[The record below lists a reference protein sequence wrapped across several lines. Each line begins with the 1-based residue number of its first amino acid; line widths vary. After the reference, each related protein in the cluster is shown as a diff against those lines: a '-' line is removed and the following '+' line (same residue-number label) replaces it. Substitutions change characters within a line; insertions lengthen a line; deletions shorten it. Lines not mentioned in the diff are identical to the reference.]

1 MLLMFSCSKDEL
13 SSESIFKEDNYRYT
27 EFDSWLQRNYVE
39 PYNVRF
45 EYRMP
50 DRETS
55 FNYWVSPPNIKESIM
70 IAKLIKFTTLEAMV
84 EMMSSGDETAD
95 PALFVK
101 SYFPKVLYLVGSF
114 EISSSGSTALASAEN
129 GLQINIL
136 GVNFF
141 EYHKD
146 AERIA
151 GTMLHEFTH
160 ILDGIHGSPAE
171 FKDITLSDYVGD
183 RYTSLTDDFDY
194 TAHQNS
200 WFYSKTH
207 NAMVYTQALSEN
219 STYIAIL
226 FNIDVSH
233 LLPRKHSPFS
243 DFKEICAVT
252 NDEKLYRILKSDGS
266 IALSDAE
273 VLDISRLPKYAD
285 GVYKDNSIY
294 SVTDIRQQSL
304 KIVSVQSA
312 DYIARQFRQI
322 TLFLAI
328 FLAFLML
335 LCFFAI
341 NKVSRWVSYSLETLN
356 EKLRTGALQI
366 DELSSDLK

>member
-1 MLLMFSCSKDEL
+1 MLLTLSCAKDEI
-13 SSESIFKEDNYRYT
+13 SSESIFKEENHRYT

-84 EMMSSGDETAD
+84 EMMSSGDETED

-101 SYFPKVLYLVGSF
+101 SYFPKVLFLVGSF

-183 RYTSLTDDFDY
+183 RYTSLTDDPYQKGFVSNYARSHYSEDVAETGGRLISLTEEEREAMIAKAGPVGGPLMRKKFDMLKKWLKDSY
-194 TAHQNS
+194 G
-200 WFYSKTH
+200 
-207 NAMVYTQALSEN
+207 VDSERWCEI
-219 STYIAIL
+219 YHRRIAQL
-226 FNIDVSH
+226 DS
-233 LLPRKHSPFS
+233 LDWESL
-243 DFKEICAVT
+243 
-252 NDEKLYRILKSDGS
+252 DE
-266 IALSDAE
+266 
-273 VLDISRLPKYAD
+273 
-285 GVYKDNSIY
+285 
-294 SVTDIRQQSL
+294 
-304 KIVSVQSA
+304 
-312 DYIARQFRQI
+312 
-322 TLFLAI
+322 
-328 FLAFLML
+328 
-335 LCFFAI
+335 
-341 NKVSRWVSYSLETLN
+341 
-356 EKLRTGALQI
+356 
-366 DELSSDLK
+366 

>member
-1 MLLMFSCSKDEL
+1 MKMKKYISLILAACTMLLTLSCTKDEV
-13 SSESIFKEDNYRYT
+13 SSESIFKEENHRYT

-84 EMMSSGDETAD
+84 EMMSSGDETED

-101 SYFPKVLYLVGSF
+101 SYFPKVLFLVGSF

-183 RYTSLTDDFDY
+183 RYTSLTDDPYQKGFVSNY
-194 TAHQNS
+194 ARSH
-200 WFYSKTH
+200 YSEDVAETGGRLISLTEEERE
-207 NAMVYTQALSEN
+207 AMIAKAGPVGGPLMRKKYDMLKKWLKDSYGVDSERWCEI
-219 STYIAIL
+219 YHRRIAQL
-226 FNIDVSH
+226 DS
-233 LLPRKHSPFS
+233 LDWESL
-243 DFKEICAVT
+243 
-252 NDEKLYRILKSDGS
+252 DE
-266 IALSDAE
+266 
-273 VLDISRLPKYAD
+273 
-285 GVYKDNSIY
+285 
-294 SVTDIRQQSL
+294 
-304 KIVSVQSA
+304 
-312 DYIARQFRQI
+312 
-322 TLFLAI
+322 
-328 FLAFLML
+328 
-335 LCFFAI
+335 
-341 NKVSRWVSYSLETLN
+341 
-356 EKLRTGALQI
+356 
-366 DELSSDLK
+366 

>member
-1 MLLMFSCSKDEL
+1 MLLTLSCTKDEI
-13 SSESIFKEDNYRYT
+13 SSESIFKEENHRYT

-84 EMMSSGDETAD
+84 EMMSSGDETED

-101 SYFPKVLYLVGSF
+101 SYFPKVLFLVGSF

-183 RYTSLTDDFDY
+183 RYTSLTDDPYQKGFVSNY
-194 TAHQNS
+194 ARSH
-200 WFYSKTH
+200 YSEDVAETGGRLISLTEEERE
-207 NAMVYTQALSEN
+207 AMIAKAGPIGGPLMRKKYDMLKKWLKDSYGVDSERWCEI
-219 STYIAIL
+219 YHRRIAQL
-226 FNIDVSH
+226 DS
-233 LLPRKHSPFS
+233 LDWESL
-243 DFKEICAVT
+243 
-252 NDEKLYRILKSDGS
+252 DE
-266 IALSDAE
+266 
-273 VLDISRLPKYAD
+273 
-285 GVYKDNSIY
+285 
-294 SVTDIRQQSL
+294 
-304 KIVSVQSA
+304 
-312 DYIARQFRQI
+312 
-322 TLFLAI
+322 
-328 FLAFLML
+328 
-335 LCFFAI
+335 
-341 NKVSRWVSYSLETLN
+341 
-356 EKLRTGALQI
+356 
-366 DELSSDLK
+366 

>member
-1 MLLMFSCSKDEL
+1 MKKYISMILAACSVLVMSSCAKDEV
-13 SSESIFKEDNYRYT
+13 SSESIFKEENHRYT

-84 EMMSSGDETAD
+84 EMMSSGDETED

-101 SYFPKVLYLVGSF
+101 SYFPKVLFLVGSF

-183 RYTSLTDDFDY
+183 RYTSLTDDPYQKGFVSNYARSHYSEDVAETGGRLISLTEEEREAMIAKAGSVGGPLMRKKFDMLKKWLKDSY
-194 TAHQNS
+194 G
-200 WFYSKTH
+200 
-207 NAMVYTQALSEN
+207 VDSERWCEI
-219 STYIAIL
+219 YHRRIAQL
-226 FNIDVSH
+226 DS
-233 LLPRKHSPFS
+233 LDWESL
-243 DFKEICAVT
+243 
-252 NDEKLYRILKSDGS
+252 DE
-266 IALSDAE
+266 
-273 VLDISRLPKYAD
+273 
-285 GVYKDNSIY
+285 
-294 SVTDIRQQSL
+294 
-304 KIVSVQSA
+304 
-312 DYIARQFRQI
+312 
-322 TLFLAI
+322 
-328 FLAFLML
+328 
-335 LCFFAI
+335 
-341 NKVSRWVSYSLETLN
+341 
-356 EKLRTGALQI
+356 
-366 DELSSDLK
+366 

>member
-1 MLLMFSCSKDEL
+1 MKMKKYISLILAACSVLVMSSCTKDEV
-13 SSESIFKEDNYRYT
+13 SSESIFKEENHRYT

-84 EMMSSGDETAD
+84 EMMSSGDETED

-101 SYFPKVLYLVGSF
+101 SYFPKVLFLVGSF

-183 RYTSLTDDFDY
+183 RYTSLTDDPYQKGFVSNYARSHYSEDVAETGGRLISLTEEEREAMIAKAGPVGGPLMRKKFDMLKKWLKDSY
-194 TAHQNS
+194 G
-200 WFYSKTH
+200 
-207 NAMVYTQALSEN
+207 VDSERWCEI
-219 STYIAIL
+219 YHRRIAQL
-226 FNIDVSH
+226 DS
-233 LLPRKHSPFS
+233 LDWESL
-243 DFKEICAVT
+243 
-252 NDEKLYRILKSDGS
+252 DE
-266 IALSDAE
+266 
-273 VLDISRLPKYAD
+273 
-285 GVYKDNSIY
+285 
-294 SVTDIRQQSL
+294 
-304 KIVSVQSA
+304 
-312 DYIARQFRQI
+312 
-322 TLFLAI
+322 
-328 FLAFLML
+328 
-335 LCFFAI
+335 
-341 NKVSRWVSYSLETLN
+341 
-356 EKLRTGALQI
+356 
-366 DELSSDLK
+366 

>member
-1 MLLMFSCSKDEL
+1 MKMKKYISMILAACSVLVMSSCTKDEV
-13 SSESIFKEDNYRYT
+13 SSESIFKEENHRYT

-84 EMMSSGDETAD
+84 EMMSSGDETED

-101 SYFPKVLYLVGSF
+101 SYFPKVLFLVGSF

-183 RYTSLTDDFDY
+183 RYTSLTEDPYQKGFVSNYARSHYSEDVAETGGRLISLTEEEREAMIAKAGSVGGPLMRKKFDMLKKWLKDSY
-194 TAHQNS
+194 G
-200 WFYSKTH
+200 
-207 NAMVYTQALSEN
+207 VDSERWCEI
-219 STYIAIL
+219 YHRRIAQL
-226 FNIDVSH
+226 DS
-233 LLPRKHSPFS
+233 LDWESL
-243 DFKEICAVT
+243 
-252 NDEKLYRILKSDGS
+252 DE
-266 IALSDAE
+266 
-273 VLDISRLPKYAD
+273 
-285 GVYKDNSIY
+285 
-294 SVTDIRQQSL
+294 
-304 KIVSVQSA
+304 
-312 DYIARQFRQI
+312 
-322 TLFLAI
+322 
-328 FLAFLML
+328 
-335 LCFFAI
+335 
-341 NKVSRWVSYSLETLN
+341 
-356 EKLRTGALQI
+356 
-366 DELSSDLK
+366 

>member
-1 MLLMFSCSKDEL
+1 MILAACSVLVMSSCTKDEV
-13 SSESIFKEDNYRYT
+13 SSESIFKEEDHRYT

-84 EMMSSGDETAD
+84 EMMSSGDETED

-101 SYFPKVLYLVGSF
+101 SYFPKVLFLVGSF

-183 RYTSLTDDFDY
+183 RYTSLTDDPYQKGFVSNY
-194 TAHQNS
+194 ARSH
-200 WFYSKTH
+200 YSEDVAETGGRLISLTEAERE
-207 NAMVYTQALSEN
+207 AMIAKAGPVGGPLMRKKYDMLKKWLKDSYGVDSERWCEI
-219 STYIAIL
+219 YHRRIAQL
-226 FNIDVSH
+226 DS
-233 LLPRKHSPFS
+233 LDWESL
-243 DFKEICAVT
+243 
-252 NDEKLYRILKSDGS
+252 DE
-266 IALSDAE
+266 
-273 VLDISRLPKYAD
+273 
-285 GVYKDNSIY
+285 
-294 SVTDIRQQSL
+294 
-304 KIVSVQSA
+304 
-312 DYIARQFRQI
+312 
-322 TLFLAI
+322 
-328 FLAFLML
+328 
-335 LCFFAI
+335 
-341 NKVSRWVSYSLETLN
+341 
-356 EKLRTGALQI
+356 
-366 DELSSDLK
+366 

>member
-1 MLLMFSCSKDEL
+1 MKMKKYISLILAACTMLLTLSCTKDEI
-13 SSESIFKEDNYRYT
+13 SSESIFKEENHRYT

-84 EMMSSGDETAD
+84 EMMSSGDETDD

-101 SYFPKVLYLVGSF
+101 SYFPKVLFLVGSF

-183 RYTSLTDDFDY
+183 RYTSLTDDPYQKGFVSNYARSHYSEDVAETGGRLISLTEEEREAMIAKAGPVGGPLMRKKFDMLKKWLKDSY
-194 TAHQNS
+194 G
-200 WFYSKTH
+200 
-207 NAMVYTQALSEN
+207 VDSERWCEI
-219 STYIAIL
+219 YHRRIAQL
-226 FNIDVSH
+226 DS
-233 LLPRKHSPFS
+233 LDWESL
-243 DFKEICAVT
+243 
-252 NDEKLYRILKSDGS
+252 DE
-266 IALSDAE
+266 
-273 VLDISRLPKYAD
+273 
-285 GVYKDNSIY
+285 
-294 SVTDIRQQSL
+294 
-304 KIVSVQSA
+304 
-312 DYIARQFRQI
+312 
-322 TLFLAI
+322 
-328 FLAFLML
+328 
-335 LCFFAI
+335 
-341 NKVSRWVSYSLETLN
+341 
-356 EKLRTGALQI
+356 
-366 DELSSDLK
+366 

>member
-1 MLLMFSCSKDEL
+1 MILAACSVLMMSSCTKDEV
-13 SSESIFKEDNYRYT
+13 SSESIFKEENHRYT

-84 EMMSSGDETAD
+84 EMMSSGDETED

-101 SYFPKVLYLVGSF
+101 SYFPKVLFLVGSF

-183 RYTSLTDDFDY
+183 RYTSLTDDPYQKGFVSNYARSHYSEDVAETGGRLISLTEEERDAMIAKAGPVGGPLMRKKFDMLKKWLKDSY
-194 TAHQNS
+194 G
-200 WFYSKTH
+200 
-207 NAMVYTQALSEN
+207 VDSERWCEI
-219 STYIAIL
+219 YHRRIAQL
-226 FNIDVSH
+226 DS
-233 LLPRKHSPFS
+233 LDWESL
-243 DFKEICAVT
+243 
-252 NDEKLYRILKSDGS
+252 DE
-266 IALSDAE
+266 
-273 VLDISRLPKYAD
+273 
-285 GVYKDNSIY
+285 
-294 SVTDIRQQSL
+294 
-304 KIVSVQSA
+304 
-312 DYIARQFRQI
+312 
-322 TLFLAI
+322 
-328 FLAFLML
+328 
-335 LCFFAI
+335 
-341 NKVSRWVSYSLETLN
+341 
-356 EKLRTGALQI
+356 
-366 DELSSDLK
+366 

>member
-1 MLLMFSCSKDEL
+1 MKKYISMILAACSVLVLASCAKDEV
-13 SSESIFKEDNYRYT
+13 SSESIFKEENHRYT

-84 EMMSSGDETAD
+84 EMMSSGDETED

-101 SYFPKVLYLVGSF
+101 SYFPKVLFLVGSF

-183 RYTSLTDDFDY
+183 RYTSLTDDPYQKGFVSNYARSHYSEDVAETGGRLISLTEEEREAMIAKAGPVGGPLMRKKFDMLKKWLKDSY
-194 TAHQNS
+194 G
-200 WFYSKTH
+200 
-207 NAMVYTQALSEN
+207 VDSERWCEI
-219 STYIAIL
+219 YHRRIAQL
-226 FNIDVSH
+226 DS
-233 LLPRKHSPFS
+233 LDWESL
-243 DFKEICAVT
+243 
-252 NDEKLYRILKSDGS
+252 DE
-266 IALSDAE
+266 
-273 VLDISRLPKYAD
+273 
-285 GVYKDNSIY
+285 
-294 SVTDIRQQSL
+294 
-304 KIVSVQSA
+304 
-312 DYIARQFRQI
+312 
-322 TLFLAI
+322 
-328 FLAFLML
+328 
-335 LCFFAI
+335 
-341 NKVSRWVSYSLETLN
+341 
-356 EKLRTGALQI
+356 
-366 DELSSDLK
+366 

>member
-1 MLLMFSCSKDEL
+1 MKMKKYISMILAACSVLVMSSCTKDEV
-13 SSESIFKEDNYRYT
+13 SSESIFKEENHRYT

-84 EMMSSGDETAD
+84 EMMSSGDETGD

-101 SYFPKVLYLVGSF
+101 SYFPKVLFLVGSF

-183 RYTSLTDDFDY
+183 RYTSLTDDPYQKGFVSNYARSHYSEDVAETGGRLISLTEEEREAMIAKAGPVGGPLMRKKFDMLKKWLKDSY
-194 TAHQNS
+194 G
-200 WFYSKTH
+200 
-207 NAMVYTQALSEN
+207 VDSERWCEI
-219 STYIAIL
+219 YHRRIAQL
-226 FNIDVSH
+226 DS
-233 LLPRKHSPFS
+233 LDWESL
-243 DFKEICAVT
+243 
-252 NDEKLYRILKSDGS
+252 DE
-266 IALSDAE
+266 
-273 VLDISRLPKYAD
+273 
-285 GVYKDNSIY
+285 
-294 SVTDIRQQSL
+294 
-304 KIVSVQSA
+304 
-312 DYIARQFRQI
+312 
-322 TLFLAI
+322 
-328 FLAFLML
+328 
-335 LCFFAI
+335 
-341 NKVSRWVSYSLETLN
+341 
-356 EKLRTGALQI
+356 
-366 DELSSDLK
+366 

>member
-1 MLLMFSCSKDEL
+1 MKMKKYISMILAVCSVLVMSSCTKDEV
-13 SSESIFKEDNYRYT
+13 SSESIFKEENHRYT

-84 EMMSSGDETAD
+84 EMMSSGDETED

-101 SYFPKVLYLVGSF
+101 SYFPKVLFLVGSF

-183 RYTSLTDDFDY
+183 RYTSLTDDPYQKGFVSNY
-194 TAHQNS
+194 ARSH
-200 WFYSKTH
+200 YSEDVAETGGRLISLTEAERE
-207 NAMVYTQALSEN
+207 AMIAKAGPVGGPLMRKKYDMLKKWLKDSYGVDSERWCEI
-219 STYIAIL
+219 YHRRIAQL
-226 FNIDVSH
+226 DS
-233 LLPRKHSPFS
+233 LDWESL
-243 DFKEICAVT
+243 
-252 NDEKLYRILKSDGS
+252 DE
-266 IALSDAE
+266 
-273 VLDISRLPKYAD
+273 
-285 GVYKDNSIY
+285 
-294 SVTDIRQQSL
+294 
-304 KIVSVQSA
+304 
-312 DYIARQFRQI
+312 
-322 TLFLAI
+322 
-328 FLAFLML
+328 
-335 LCFFAI
+335 
-341 NKVSRWVSYSLETLN
+341 
-356 EKLRTGALQI
+356 
-366 DELSSDLK
+366 

>member
-1 MLLMFSCSKDEL
+1 MKMKKYISLILAACTMLLTLSCTKDEI
-13 SSESIFKEDNYRYT
+13 SSESIFKDEEQNNT

-39 PYNVRF
+39 PYNIRF

-55 FNYWVSPPNIKESIM
+55 FNYWVSPPDIKESIM

-84 EMMSSGDETAD
+84 EMMSSGDETED

-101 SYFPKVLYLVGSF
+101 SYFPKVLFLVGSF

-183 RYTSLTDDFDY
+183 RYTSLTEDPYQKGFVSNY
-194 TAHQNS
+194 ARSH
-200 WFYSKTH
+200 YSEDVAETGGRLISLTEAERE
-207 NAMVYTQALSEN
+207 AM
-219 STYIAIL
+219 IAKAGPVGGPLI
-226 FNIDVSH
+226 
-233 LLPRKHSPFS
+233 RKKYDMLKKWLKDSYGV
-243 DFKEICAVT
+243 DTDRWCEIYHRRIAQL
-252 NDEKLYRILKSDGS
+252 DKLDWES
-266 IALSDAE
+266 
-273 VLDISRLPKYAD
+273 LDK
-285 GVYKDNSIY
+285 
-294 SVTDIRQQSL
+294 
-304 KIVSVQSA
+304 
-312 DYIARQFRQI
+312 
-322 TLFLAI
+322 
-328 FLAFLML
+328 
-335 LCFFAI
+335 
-341 NKVSRWVSYSLETLN
+341 
-356 EKLRTGALQI
+356 
-366 DELSSDLK
+366 

>member
-1 MLLMFSCSKDEL
+1 MKKYISMILAACSVLVLASCAKDEV
-13 SSESIFKEDNYRYT
+13 SSESIFKEENHRYT
-27 EFDSWLQRNYVE
+27 EFDSWLKRNYVE

-84 EMMSSGDETAD
+84 EMMSSGDETED

-101 SYFPKVLYLVGSF
+101 SYFPKVLFLVGSF

-183 RYTSLTDDFDY
+183 RYTSLTDDPYQKGFVSNYARSHYSEDVAETGGRLISLTEEEREAMIAKAGSVGGPLMRKKFDMLKKWLKDSY
-194 TAHQNS
+194 G
-200 WFYSKTH
+200 
-207 NAMVYTQALSEN
+207 VDSERWCEI
-219 STYIAIL
+219 YHRRIAQL
-226 FNIDVSH
+226 DS
-233 LLPRKHSPFS
+233 LDWESL
-243 DFKEICAVT
+243 
-252 NDEKLYRILKSDGS
+252 DE
-266 IALSDAE
+266 
-273 VLDISRLPKYAD
+273 
-285 GVYKDNSIY
+285 
-294 SVTDIRQQSL
+294 
-304 KIVSVQSA
+304 
-312 DYIARQFRQI
+312 
-322 TLFLAI
+322 
-328 FLAFLML
+328 
-335 LCFFAI
+335 
-341 NKVSRWVSYSLETLN
+341 
-356 EKLRTGALQI
+356 
-366 DELSSDLK
+366 

>member
-1 MLLMFSCSKDEL
+1 MILAACSVLVMSSCTKDEV
-13 SSESIFKEDNYRYT
+13 SSESIFKEENHRYT

-84 EMMSSGDETAD
+84 EMMSSGDETED

-101 SYFPKVLYLVGSF
+101 SYFPKVLFLVGSF

-183 RYTSLTDDFDY
+183 RYTSLTDDPYQKGFVSNYARSHYSEDVAETGGRLISLTEEEREAMIAKAGSVGGPLMRKKFDMLKKWLKDSY
-194 TAHQNS
+194 G
-200 WFYSKTH
+200 
-207 NAMVYTQALSEN
+207 VDSERWCEI
-219 STYIAIL
+219 YHRRIAQL
-226 FNIDVSH
+226 DS
-233 LLPRKHSPFS
+233 LDWESL
-243 DFKEICAVT
+243 
-252 NDEKLYRILKSDGS
+252 DE
-266 IALSDAE
+266 
-273 VLDISRLPKYAD
+273 
-285 GVYKDNSIY
+285 
-294 SVTDIRQQSL
+294 
-304 KIVSVQSA
+304 
-312 DYIARQFRQI
+312 
-322 TLFLAI
+322 
-328 FLAFLML
+328 
-335 LCFFAI
+335 
-341 NKVSRWVSYSLETLN
+341 
-356 EKLRTGALQI
+356 
-366 DELSSDLK
+366 

>member
-1 MLLMFSCSKDEL
+1 MKMKKYISMILAACSVLVLASCAKDEV
-13 SSESIFKEDNYRYT
+13 SSESIFKEENHRYT

-84 EMMSSGDETAD
+84 EMMSSGDETED

-101 SYFPKVLYLVGSF
+101 SYFPKVLFLVGSF

-183 RYTSLTDDFDY
+183 RYTSLTDDPYQKGFVSNYARSHYSEDVAETGGRLISLTEGEREAMIAKAGSVGGPLMRKKFDMLKKWLKDSY
-194 TAHQNS
+194 G
-200 WFYSKTH
+200 
-207 NAMVYTQALSEN
+207 VDSERWCEI
-219 STYIAIL
+219 YHRRIAQL
-226 FNIDVSH
+226 DS
-233 LLPRKHSPFS
+233 LDWESL
-243 DFKEICAVT
+243 
-252 NDEKLYRILKSDGS
+252 DE
-266 IALSDAE
+266 
-273 VLDISRLPKYAD
+273 
-285 GVYKDNSIY
+285 
-294 SVTDIRQQSL
+294 
-304 KIVSVQSA
+304 
-312 DYIARQFRQI
+312 
-322 TLFLAI
+322 
-328 FLAFLML
+328 
-335 LCFFAI
+335 
-341 NKVSRWVSYSLETLN
+341 
-356 EKLRTGALQI
+356 
-366 DELSSDLK
+366 

>member
-1 MLLMFSCSKDEL
+1 MLLTLSCTKDEI
-13 SSESIFKEDNYRYT
+13 SSESIFKDEEQNNT

-39 PYNVRF
+39 PYNIRF

-55 FNYWVSPPNIKESIM
+55 FNYWVSPPNIKEPIM

-84 EMMSSGDETAD
+84 EMMSSGDETED

-101 SYFPKVLYLVGSF
+101 SYFPKVLFLVGSF
-114 EISSSGSTALASAEN
+114 EISSSGTTALASAEN

-183 RYTSLTDDFDY
+183 RYTSLTEDPYQKGFVSNYARSHYSEDVAETGGRLISLTEAEREAMIAKAGPVGGPLMRKKFDMLKKWLKDSY
-194 TAHQNS
+194 GVDTDR
-200 WFYSKTH
+200 WCEIYRRR
-207 NAMVYTQALSEN
+207 
-219 STYIAIL
+219 IAQ
-226 FNIDVSH
+226 
-233 LLPRKHSPFS
+233 
-243 DFKEICAVT
+243 
-252 NDEKLYRILKSDGS
+252 
-266 IALSDAE
+266 
-273 VLDISRLPKYAD
+273 LDNLD
-285 GVYKDNSIY
+285 WE
-294 SVTDIRQQSL
+294 SL
-304 KIVSVQSA
+304 DK
-312 DYIARQFRQI
+312 
-322 TLFLAI
+322 
-328 FLAFLML
+328 
-335 LCFFAI
+335 
-341 NKVSRWVSYSLETLN
+341 
-356 EKLRTGALQI
+356 
-366 DELSSDLK
+366 

>member
-1 MLLMFSCSKDEL
+1 MKKYISMILAACSVLVMSSCTKDEV
-13 SSESIFKEDNYRYT
+13 SSESIFKEENHRYT

-55 FNYWVSPPNIKESIM
+55 FNYWVSPPNIRESIM

-84 EMMSSGDETAD
+84 EMMSSGDETED

-101 SYFPKVLYLVGSF
+101 SYFPKVLFLVGSF

-183 RYTSLTDDFDY
+183 RYTSLTDDPYQKGFVSNY
-194 TAHQNS
+194 ARSH
-200 WFYSKTH
+200 YSEDVAETGGRLISLTEEERE
-207 NAMVYTQALSEN
+207 AMIAKAGPVGGPLMRKKYDMLKKWLKDSYGVDSERWCEI
-219 STYIAIL
+219 YHRRIAQL
-226 FNIDVSH
+226 DS
-233 LLPRKHSPFS
+233 LDWESL
-243 DFKEICAVT
+243 
-252 NDEKLYRILKSDGS
+252 DE
-266 IALSDAE
+266 
-273 VLDISRLPKYAD
+273 
-285 GVYKDNSIY
+285 
-294 SVTDIRQQSL
+294 
-304 KIVSVQSA
+304 
-312 DYIARQFRQI
+312 
-322 TLFLAI
+322 
-328 FLAFLML
+328 
-335 LCFFAI
+335 
-341 NKVSRWVSYSLETLN
+341 
-356 EKLRTGALQI
+356 
-366 DELSSDLK
+366 

>member
-1 MLLMFSCSKDEL
+1 MKKYISMILAACSVLVMSSCTKDEV
-13 SSESIFKEDNYRYT
+13 SSESIFKEENHRYT

-50 DRETS
+50 DMETS

-84 EMMSSGDETAD
+84 EMMSSGDETED

-101 SYFPKVLYLVGSF
+101 SYFPKVLFLVGSF

-183 RYTSLTDDFDY
+183 RYTSLTDDPYQKGFVSNY
-194 TAHQNS
+194 ARSH
-200 WFYSKTH
+200 YSEDVAETGGRLISLTEAERE
-207 NAMVYTQALSEN
+207 AMIAKAGPVGGPLMRKKYDMLKKWLKDSYGVDSERWCEI
-219 STYIAIL
+219 YHRRIAQL
-226 FNIDVSH
+226 DS
-233 LLPRKHSPFS
+233 LDWESL
-243 DFKEICAVT
+243 
-252 NDEKLYRILKSDGS
+252 DE
-266 IALSDAE
+266 
-273 VLDISRLPKYAD
+273 
-285 GVYKDNSIY
+285 
-294 SVTDIRQQSL
+294 
-304 KIVSVQSA
+304 
-312 DYIARQFRQI
+312 
-322 TLFLAI
+322 
-328 FLAFLML
+328 
-335 LCFFAI
+335 
-341 NKVSRWVSYSLETLN
+341 
-356 EKLRTGALQI
+356 
-366 DELSSDLK
+366 

>member
-1 MLLMFSCSKDEL
+1 MKMKKYISMILAACSVLVMASCAKDEV
-13 SSESIFKEDNYRYT
+13 SSESIFKEENHRYT

-84 EMMSSGDETAD
+84 EMMSSGDETED

-101 SYFPKVLYLVGSF
+101 SYFPKVLFLVGSF

-183 RYTSLTDDFDY
+183 RYTSLTDDPYQKGFVSNYARSHYSEDVAETGGRLISLTEEEREAMIAKAGPVGGPLMRKKFDMLKKWLKDSY
-194 TAHQNS
+194 G
-200 WFYSKTH
+200 
-207 NAMVYTQALSEN
+207 VDSERWCEI
-219 STYIAIL
+219 YHRRIAQL
-226 FNIDVSH
+226 DS
-233 LLPRKHSPFS
+233 LDWESL
-243 DFKEICAVT
+243 
-252 NDEKLYRILKSDGS
+252 DE
-266 IALSDAE
+266 
-273 VLDISRLPKYAD
+273 
-285 GVYKDNSIY
+285 
-294 SVTDIRQQSL
+294 
-304 KIVSVQSA
+304 
-312 DYIARQFRQI
+312 
-322 TLFLAI
+322 
-328 FLAFLML
+328 
-335 LCFFAI
+335 
-341 NKVSRWVSYSLETLN
+341 
-356 EKLRTGALQI
+356 
-366 DELSSDLK
+366 

>member
-1 MLLMFSCSKDEL
+1 MKMKKYISMILAACSVLVMSSCTKDEV
-13 SSESIFKEDNYRYT
+13 SSESIFKEENHRYT

-84 EMMSSGDETAD
+84 EMMSSGDETED

-101 SYFPKVLYLVGSF
+101 SYFPKVLFLVGSF

-183 RYTSLTDDFDY
+183 RYTSLTDDPYQKGFVSNY
-194 TAHQNS
+194 ARSH
-200 WFYSKTH
+200 YSEDVAETGGRLISLTEEERE
-207 NAMVYTQALSEN
+207 AMIAKAGPVGGPLMRKKYDMLKKWLKDSYGVDSE
-219 STYIAIL
+219 
-226 FNIDVSH
+226 
-233 LLPRKHSPFS
+233 
-243 DFKEICAVT
+243 
-252 NDEKLYRILKSDGS
+252 
-266 IALSDAE
+266 
-273 VLDISRLPKYAD
+273 
-285 GVYKDNSIY
+285 
-294 SVTDIRQQSL
+294 
-304 KIVSVQSA
+304 
-312 DYIARQFRQI
+312 
-322 TLFLAI
+322 
-328 FLAFLML
+328 
-335 LCFFAI
+335 
-341 NKVSRWVSYSLETLN
+341 RW
-356 EKLRTGALQI
+356 
-366 DELSSDLK
+366 

>member
-1 MLLMFSCSKDEL
+1 MKMKKYISMILAACSVLVMSSCAKDEV
-13 SSESIFKEDNYRYT
+13 SSESIFKEENHRYT

-84 EMMSSGDETAD
+84 EMMSSGDETED

-101 SYFPKVLYLVGSF
+101 SYFPKVLFLVGSF

-183 RYTSLTDDFDY
+183 RYTSLTDDPYQKGFVSNY
-194 TAHQNS
+194 ARSH
-200 WFYSKTH
+200 YSEDVAETGGRLISLTEEERE
-207 NAMVYTQALSEN
+207 AMIAKAGPVGGPLMRKKYDMLKKWLKDSYGVDSERWCEI
-219 STYIAIL
+219 YHRRIAQL
-226 FNIDVSH
+226 DS
-233 LLPRKHSPFS
+233 LDWESL
-243 DFKEICAVT
+243 
-252 NDEKLYRILKSDGS
+252 DE
-266 IALSDAE
+266 
-273 VLDISRLPKYAD
+273 
-285 GVYKDNSIY
+285 
-294 SVTDIRQQSL
+294 
-304 KIVSVQSA
+304 
-312 DYIARQFRQI
+312 
-322 TLFLAI
+322 
-328 FLAFLML
+328 
-335 LCFFAI
+335 
-341 NKVSRWVSYSLETLN
+341 
-356 EKLRTGALQI
+356 
-366 DELSSDLK
+366 

>member
-1 MLLMFSCSKDEL
+1 MILAACSVLVMVSCTKDEV
-13 SSESIFKEDNYRYT
+13 SSESIFKEENHRYT

-84 EMMSSGDETAD
+84 EMMSSGDETED

-101 SYFPKVLYLVGSF
+101 SYFPKVLFLVGSF

-183 RYTSLTDDFDY
+183 RYTSLTDDPYQKGFVSNYARSHYSEDVAETGGRLISLTEEEREAMIAKAGPVGGPLMRKKFDMLKKWLKDSY
-194 TAHQNS
+194 G
-200 WFYSKTH
+200 
-207 NAMVYTQALSEN
+207 VDSERWCEI
-219 STYIAIL
+219 YHRRIAQL
-226 FNIDVSH
+226 DS
-233 LLPRKHSPFS
+233 LDWESL
-243 DFKEICAVT
+243 
-252 NDEKLYRILKSDGS
+252 DE
-266 IALSDAE
+266 
-273 VLDISRLPKYAD
+273 
-285 GVYKDNSIY
+285 
-294 SVTDIRQQSL
+294 
-304 KIVSVQSA
+304 
-312 DYIARQFRQI
+312 
-322 TLFLAI
+322 
-328 FLAFLML
+328 
-335 LCFFAI
+335 
-341 NKVSRWVSYSLETLN
+341 
-356 EKLRTGALQI
+356 
-366 DELSSDLK
+366 

>member
-1 MLLMFSCSKDEL
+1 MLLTLSCTKDEI
-13 SSESIFKEDNYRYT
+13 SSESIFKDEEQNNT

-39 PYNVRF
+39 PYNIRF

-84 EMMSSGDETAD
+84 EMMSSGDETED

-101 SYFPKVLYLVGSF
+101 SYFPKVLFLVGSF
-114 EISSSGSTALASAEN
+114 EISSSGTTALASAEN

-183 RYTSLTDDFDY
+183 RYTSLTEDPYQKGFVSNY
-194 TAHQNS
+194 ARSH
-200 WFYSKTH
+200 YSEDVAETGGRLISLTEAERE
-207 NAMVYTQALSEN
+207 AM
-219 STYIAIL
+219 IAKAGPVGGPL
-226 FNIDVSH
+226 M
-233 LLPRKHSPFS
+233 RKKYDMLKKWLKDSYGV
-243 DFKEICAVT
+243 DTDRWCEIYHRRIA
-252 NDEKLYRILKSDGS
+252 KLDN
-266 IALSDAE
+266 
-273 VLDISRLPKYAD
+273 LDWE
-285 GVYKDNSIY
+285 
-294 SVTDIRQQSL
+294 SL
-304 KIVSVQSA
+304 DK
-312 DYIARQFRQI
+312 
-322 TLFLAI
+322 
-328 FLAFLML
+328 
-335 LCFFAI
+335 
-341 NKVSRWVSYSLETLN
+341 
-356 EKLRTGALQI
+356 
-366 DELSSDLK
+366 

>member
-1 MLLMFSCSKDEL
+1 MILAACSVLVMSSCTKDEI
-13 SSESIFKEDNYRYT
+13 SSESIFKEENHRYT

-45 EYRMP
+45 EYHMP

-84 EMMSSGDETAD
+84 EMMSSGDETED

-101 SYFPKVLYLVGSF
+101 SYFPKVLFLVGSF

-183 RYTSLTDDFDY
+183 RYTSLTDDPYQKGFVSNY
-194 TAHQNS
+194 ARSH
-200 WFYSKTH
+200 YSEDVAETGGRLISLTEEERE
-207 NAMVYTQALSEN
+207 AMIAKAGPVGGPLMRKKYDMLKKWLKDSYGVDSERWCEI
-219 STYIAIL
+219 YHRRIAQL
-226 FNIDVSH
+226 DS
-233 LLPRKHSPFS
+233 LDWESL
-243 DFKEICAVT
+243 
-252 NDEKLYRILKSDGS
+252 DE
-266 IALSDAE
+266 
-273 VLDISRLPKYAD
+273 
-285 GVYKDNSIY
+285 
-294 SVTDIRQQSL
+294 
-304 KIVSVQSA
+304 
-312 DYIARQFRQI
+312 
-322 TLFLAI
+322 
-328 FLAFLML
+328 
-335 LCFFAI
+335 
-341 NKVSRWVSYSLETLN
+341 
-356 EKLRTGALQI
+356 
-366 DELSSDLK
+366 

>member
-1 MLLMFSCSKDEL
+1 MKMKKYISMILAACTMFLTLSCTKDEV
-13 SSESIFKEDNYRYT
+13 SSESIFKEENHRYT

-84 EMMSSGDETAD
+84 EMMSSGDETED

-101 SYFPKVLYLVGSF
+101 SYFPKVLFLVGSF

-183 RYTSLTDDFDY
+183 RYTSLTDDPYQKGFVSNYARSHYSEDVAETGGRLISLTEEEREAMIAKAGSVGGPLMRKKFDMLKKWLKDSY
-194 TAHQNS
+194 G
-200 WFYSKTH
+200 
-207 NAMVYTQALSEN
+207 VDSERWCEI
-219 STYIAIL
+219 YHRRIAQL
-226 FNIDVSH
+226 DS
-233 LLPRKHSPFS
+233 LDWESL
-243 DFKEICAVT
+243 
-252 NDEKLYRILKSDGS
+252 DE
-266 IALSDAE
+266 
-273 VLDISRLPKYAD
+273 
-285 GVYKDNSIY
+285 
-294 SVTDIRQQSL
+294 
-304 KIVSVQSA
+304 
-312 DYIARQFRQI
+312 
-322 TLFLAI
+322 
-328 FLAFLML
+328 
-335 LCFFAI
+335 
-341 NKVSRWVSYSLETLN
+341 
-356 EKLRTGALQI
+356 
-366 DELSSDLK
+366 

>member
-1 MLLMFSCSKDEL
+1 MILAACSVLVMSSCTKDEV
-13 SSESIFKEDNYRYT
+13 SSESIFKEEDHRYT

-84 EMMSSGDETAD
+84 EMMSSGDETED

-101 SYFPKVLYLVGSF
+101 SYFPKVLFLVGSF

-183 RYTSLTDDFDY
+183 RYTSLTDDPYQKGFVSNYARSHYSEDVAETGGRLISLTEEEREAMIAKAGPVGGPLMRKKFDMLKKWLKDSY
-194 TAHQNS
+194 G
-200 WFYSKTH
+200 
-207 NAMVYTQALSEN
+207 VDSERWCEI
-219 STYIAIL
+219 YHRRIAQL
-226 FNIDVSH
+226 DS
-233 LLPRKHSPFS
+233 LDWESL
-243 DFKEICAVT
+243 
-252 NDEKLYRILKSDGS
+252 DE
-266 IALSDAE
+266 
-273 VLDISRLPKYAD
+273 
-285 GVYKDNSIY
+285 
-294 SVTDIRQQSL
+294 
-304 KIVSVQSA
+304 
-312 DYIARQFRQI
+312 
-322 TLFLAI
+322 
-328 FLAFLML
+328 
-335 LCFFAI
+335 
-341 NKVSRWVSYSLETLN
+341 
-356 EKLRTGALQI
+356 
-366 DELSSDLK
+366 

>member
-1 MLLMFSCSKDEL
+1 MKKYISMIFAACSMLLMFSCSKDEL
-13 SSESIFKEDNYRYT
+13 SSESIFKEDNYRNT
-27 EFDSWLQRNYVE
+27 EFDSWLQRNYLE

-114 EISSSGSTALASAEN
+114 EISSSGSTVLASAEN

-183 RYTSLTDDFDY
+183 RYTSLTDDPYQKGFVSNYARSHYSEDVAETGGRLISLTLEEREAMIAKAGPVGGPLMRKKFDMLQKWLKDSY
-194 TAHQNS
+194 GVDTERWCEIYHRR
-200 WFYSKTH
+200 
-207 NAMVYTQALSEN
+207 
-219 STYIAIL
+219 IAQL
-226 FNIDVSH
+226 DNLAWES
-233 LLPRKHSPFS
+233 L
-243 DFKEICAVT
+243 
-252 NDEKLYRILKSDGS
+252 DE
-266 IALSDAE
+266 
-273 VLDISRLPKYAD
+273 
-285 GVYKDNSIY
+285 
-294 SVTDIRQQSL
+294 
-304 KIVSVQSA
+304 
-312 DYIARQFRQI
+312 
-322 TLFLAI
+322 
-328 FLAFLML
+328 
-335 LCFFAI
+335 
-341 NKVSRWVSYSLETLN
+341 
-356 EKLRTGALQI
+356 
-366 DELSSDLK
+366 

>member
-1 MLLMFSCSKDEL
+1 MKKYISMILAVCSVLVMSSCTKDEV
-13 SSESIFKEDNYRYT
+13 SSESIFKEENHRYT

-84 EMMSSGDETAD
+84 EMMSSGDETED

-101 SYFPKVLYLVGSF
+101 SYFPKVLFLVGSF

-183 RYTSLTDDFDY
+183 RYTSLTDDPYQKGFVSNY
-194 TAHQNS
+194 ARSH
-200 WFYSKTH
+200 YSEDVAETGGRLISLTEEERE
-207 NAMVYTQALSEN
+207 AMIAKAGPVGGPLMRKKYDMLKKWLKDSYGVDSERWCEI
-219 STYIAIL
+219 YHRRIAQL
-226 FNIDVSH
+226 DS
-233 LLPRKHSPFS
+233 LDWESL
-243 DFKEICAVT
+243 
-252 NDEKLYRILKSDGS
+252 DE
-266 IALSDAE
+266 
-273 VLDISRLPKYAD
+273 
-285 GVYKDNSIY
+285 
-294 SVTDIRQQSL
+294 
-304 KIVSVQSA
+304 
-312 DYIARQFRQI
+312 
-322 TLFLAI
+322 
-328 FLAFLML
+328 
-335 LCFFAI
+335 
-341 NKVSRWVSYSLETLN
+341 
-356 EKLRTGALQI
+356 
-366 DELSSDLK
+366 

>member
-1 MLLMFSCSKDEL
+1 MLLTLSCTKDEV
-13 SSESIFKEDNYRYT
+13 SSESIFKEENHRYT

-84 EMMSSGDETAD
+84 EMMSSGDETED

-101 SYFPKVLYLVGSF
+101 SYFPKVLFLVGSF

-183 RYTSLTDDFDY
+183 RYTSLTDDPYQKGFVSNY
-194 TAHQNS
+194 ARSH
-200 WFYSKTH
+200 YSEDVAETGGRLISLTEEERE
-207 NAMVYTQALSEN
+207 AMIAKAGPVGGPLMRKKYDMLKKWLKDSYGVDSERWCEI
-219 STYIAIL
+219 YHRRIAQL
-226 FNIDVSH
+226 DS
-233 LLPRKHSPFS
+233 LDWESL
-243 DFKEICAVT
+243 
-252 NDEKLYRILKSDGS
+252 DE
-266 IALSDAE
+266 
-273 VLDISRLPKYAD
+273 
-285 GVYKDNSIY
+285 
-294 SVTDIRQQSL
+294 
-304 KIVSVQSA
+304 
-312 DYIARQFRQI
+312 
-322 TLFLAI
+322 
-328 FLAFLML
+328 
-335 LCFFAI
+335 
-341 NKVSRWVSYSLETLN
+341 
-356 EKLRTGALQI
+356 
-366 DELSSDLK
+366 

>member
-1 MLLMFSCSKDEL
+1 MKMKKYISMILAACSVLVMSSCTKDEV
-13 SSESIFKEDNYRYT
+13 SSESIFKEENHRYT

-84 EMMSSGDETAD
+84 EMMSSGDETED

-101 SYFPKVLYLVGSF
+101 SYFPKVLFLVGSF

-183 RYTSLTDDFDY
+183 RYTSLTDDPYQKGFVSNY
-194 TAHQNS
+194 ARSH
-200 WFYSKTH
+200 YSEDVAETGGRLISLTEAERE
-207 NAMVYTQALSEN
+207 AMIAKAGPVGGPLMRKKYDMLKKWLKDSYGVDSERWCEI
-219 STYIAIL
+219 YHRRIAQL
-226 FNIDVSH
+226 DS
-233 LLPRKHSPFS
+233 LDWESL
-243 DFKEICAVT
+243 
-252 NDEKLYRILKSDGS
+252 DE
-266 IALSDAE
+266 
-273 VLDISRLPKYAD
+273 
-285 GVYKDNSIY
+285 
-294 SVTDIRQQSL
+294 
-304 KIVSVQSA
+304 
-312 DYIARQFRQI
+312 
-322 TLFLAI
+322 
-328 FLAFLML
+328 
-335 LCFFAI
+335 
-341 NKVSRWVSYSLETLN
+341 
-356 EKLRTGALQI
+356 
-366 DELSSDLK
+366 

>member
-1 MLLMFSCSKDEL
+1 MKMKKYISMILAACSVLVMSSCTKDEV
-13 SSESIFKEDNYRYT
+13 SSESIFKEEDHRYT

-84 EMMSSGDETAD
+84 EMMSSGDETED

-101 SYFPKVLYLVGSF
+101 SYFPKVLFLVGSF

-183 RYTSLTDDFDY
+183 RYTSLTDDPYQKGFVSNYARSHYSEDVAETGGRLISLTEEEREAMIAKAGPVGGPLMRKKFDMLKKWLKDSY
-194 TAHQNS
+194 G
-200 WFYSKTH
+200 
-207 NAMVYTQALSEN
+207 VDSERWCEI
-219 STYIAIL
+219 YHRRIAQL
-226 FNIDVSH
+226 DS
-233 LLPRKHSPFS
+233 LDWESL
-243 DFKEICAVT
+243 
-252 NDEKLYRILKSDGS
+252 DE
-266 IALSDAE
+266 
-273 VLDISRLPKYAD
+273 
-285 GVYKDNSIY
+285 
-294 SVTDIRQQSL
+294 
-304 KIVSVQSA
+304 
-312 DYIARQFRQI
+312 
-322 TLFLAI
+322 
-328 FLAFLML
+328 
-335 LCFFAI
+335 
-341 NKVSRWVSYSLETLN
+341 
-356 EKLRTGALQI
+356 
-366 DELSSDLK
+366 

>member
-1 MLLMFSCSKDEL
+1 MKMKKYISMILAACSVLVMSSCTKDEV
-13 SSESIFKEDNYRYT
+13 SSESIFKEENHRYT

-84 EMMSSGDETAD
+84 EMMSSGDETED

-101 SYFPKVLYLVGSF
+101 SYFPKVLFLVGSF

-183 RYTSLTDDFDY
+183 RYTSLTDDPYQKGFVSNYARSHYSEDVAETGGRLVSLTEEEREAMIAKAGPVGGPLMRKKFDMLKKWLKDSY
-194 TAHQNS
+194 G
-200 WFYSKTH
+200 
-207 NAMVYTQALSEN
+207 VDSERWCEI
-219 STYIAIL
+219 YHRRIAQL
-226 FNIDVSH
+226 DS
-233 LLPRKHSPFS
+233 LDWESL
-243 DFKEICAVT
+243 
-252 NDEKLYRILKSDGS
+252 DE
-266 IALSDAE
+266 
-273 VLDISRLPKYAD
+273 
-285 GVYKDNSIY
+285 
-294 SVTDIRQQSL
+294 
-304 KIVSVQSA
+304 
-312 DYIARQFRQI
+312 
-322 TLFLAI
+322 
-328 FLAFLML
+328 
-335 LCFFAI
+335 
-341 NKVSRWVSYSLETLN
+341 
-356 EKLRTGALQI
+356 
-366 DELSSDLK
+366 

>member
-1 MLLMFSCSKDEL
+1 MLLTLSCTKDEI
-13 SSESIFKEDNYRYT
+13 SSESIFKDEEQNNT

-39 PYNVRF
+39 PYNIRF

-84 EMMSSGDETAD
+84 EMMSSGDETED

-101 SYFPKVLYLVGSF
+101 SYFPKVLFLVGSF
-114 EISSSGSTALASAEN
+114 EISSSGTTALASAEN

-183 RYTSLTDDFDY
+183 RYTSLTEDPYQKGFVSNY
-194 TAHQNS
+194 ARSH
-200 WFYSKTH
+200 YSEDVAETGGRLISLTEAERE
-207 NAMVYTQALSEN
+207 AM
-219 STYIAIL
+219 IAKAGP
-226 FNIDVSH
+226 D
-233 LLPRKHSPFS
+233 RK
-243 DFKEICAVT
+243 
-252 NDEKLYRILKSDGS
+252 
-266 IALSDAE
+266 
-273 VLDISRLPKYAD
+273 
-285 GVYKDNSIY
+285 
-294 SVTDIRQQSL
+294 SV
-304 KIVSVQSA
+304 V
-312 DYIARQFRQI
+312 
-322 TLFLAI
+322 
-328 FLAFLML
+328 
-335 LCFFAI
+335 
-341 NKVSRWVSYSLETLN
+341 
-356 EKLRTGALQI
+356 
-366 DELSSDLK
+366 

>member
-1 MLLMFSCSKDEL
+1 MKMKKYISMILAACSVLVMSSCTKDEV
-13 SSESIFKEDNYRYT
+13 SPESIFREENHRYT

-84 EMMSSGDETAD
+84 EMMSSGDETED

-101 SYFPKVLYLVGSF
+101 SYFPKVLFLVGSF

-183 RYTSLTDDFDY
+183 RYTSLTEDPYQKGFVSNYARSHYSEDVAETGGRLISLTEEEREAMIAKAGPVGGPLMRKKFDMLKKWLKDSY
-194 TAHQNS
+194 G
-200 WFYSKTH
+200 
-207 NAMVYTQALSEN
+207 VDSERWCEI
-219 STYIAIL
+219 YHRRIAQL
-226 FNIDVSH
+226 DS
-233 LLPRKHSPFS
+233 LDWESL
-243 DFKEICAVT
+243 
-252 NDEKLYRILKSDGS
+252 DE
-266 IALSDAE
+266 
-273 VLDISRLPKYAD
+273 
-285 GVYKDNSIY
+285 
-294 SVTDIRQQSL
+294 
-304 KIVSVQSA
+304 
-312 DYIARQFRQI
+312 
-322 TLFLAI
+322 
-328 FLAFLML
+328 
-335 LCFFAI
+335 
-341 NKVSRWVSYSLETLN
+341 
-356 EKLRTGALQI
+356 
-366 DELSSDLK
+366 